1 MARALLRAHDWLVN
15 ALAAVAGAIVVAIF
29 LAVVYDATLRNLGM
43 QPPRW
48 TVPSSEFG
56 LFYITLLAGPWL
68 LRTNGHVVV
77 ESLRAVLPAAAKSAL
92 EHLVYAGCI
101 VVCAVI
107 AWFALDQA
115 IDAWVR
121 GEADLRAI
129 RIPLYVAYAPMVLG
143 FALMGCEFARL
154 LFGQGSLY
162 APRAGDR
169 DGM

>member
-1 MARALLRAHDWLVN
+1 MRALRWAYDGLIT
-15 ALAAVAGAIVVAIF
+15 ALAVAAGIIVVAIF
-29 LAVVYDATLRNLGM
+29 LAVVYDASIRNFGM

-48 TVPSSEFG
+48 TVPSAEYG

-77 ESLRAVLPAAAKSAL
+77 ESLRMVFPVRVQRAMERV
-92 EHLVYAGCI
+92 VYAACI
-101 VVCAVI
+101 VICAII
-107 AWFALDQA
+107 AWFALDQT

-129 RIPLYVAYAPMVLG
+129 SVPLYVAYAPMVVS

-154 LFGQGSLY
+154 LMGHGSLY
-162 APRAGDR
+162 DTLGGER